1 MSELE
6 QPVAPTEE
14 NRPSTQT
21 ADHDQP
27 IPDVLESTPKLD
39 LQDEEPSGLVT
50 LKEGASN
57 T

>member
-1 MSELE
+1 MAELE
-6 QPVAPTEE
+6 QPVAPIEE

-27 IPDVLESTPKLD
+27 TPDVLESAAKLD

>member
-21 ADHDQP
+21 AGQDQP
-27 IPDVLESTPKLD
+27 IPEVLESAPKLD

-50 LKEGASN
+50 LREGVSN